1 MLFHPVIKRTYNS
14 DISHYQNPQCIMY
27 FLSDTWKSNKLNTK
41 TYKENEKVSKQWICN
56 NHDDSQ
62 VSVKDIR
69 PDPQVRLLVLVEDQ
83 PANKYLFHFLG
94 L

>member
-1 MLFHPVIKRTYNS
+1 MYNS

-56 NHDDSQ
+56 NHDDCQ

-69 PDPQVRLLVLVEDQ
+69 PDPQVRQVVLVENQ
-83 PANKYLFHFLG
+83 PAN
-94 L
+94 

>member
-1 MLFHPVIKRTYNS
+1 
-14 DISHYQNPQCIMY
+14 MY
-27 FLSDTWKSNKLNTK
+27 FLSDTLKSNKLNAK
-41 TYKENEKVSKQWICN
+41 IYRENEKVLIQWICN
-56 NHDDSQ
+56 RHDDSQ
-62 VSVKDIR
+62 VLLKDIR